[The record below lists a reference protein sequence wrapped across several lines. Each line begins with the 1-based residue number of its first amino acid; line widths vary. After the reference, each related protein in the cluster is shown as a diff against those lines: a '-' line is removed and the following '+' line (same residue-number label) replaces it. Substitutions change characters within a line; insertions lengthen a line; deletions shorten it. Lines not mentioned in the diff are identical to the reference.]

1 MGDRRVEL
9 EASAWTASIGMERDF
24 SAYLCWRS
32 ADAVML
38 SGRLRIGFLIL
49 LGGFI
54 LFEALSTL
62 SSSHPKDRL
71 IQGFLNGKLSQEL
84 FTLPN
89 GVNEFDLLKMH
100 GHYYFAYDNKSTTL
114 LRTATSIASL
124 ATAPD
129 LPTVTDG
136 RYPTIL
142 KDNDRWHLWA
152 WNREKQVS
160 QHYTSTSFAGP
171 WLFSDSLPRG
181 LADIHVRRFS
191 NGRYFAAYKDV
202 AGQGLMAGILVS
214 DTPNGPWEDLGYV
227 FSDIGR
233 ANWHAGEEADPA
245 LFEYEGKAYLTFA
258 GWDGRDDTA
267 NQVIAIAEINP
278 ITGKA
283 VRPAS
288 VLTEA
293 RLPWQETNS
302 QHKLFNPVFMCD
314 SGRKKIFYAQNVS
327 ASGIPAGWGS
337 IDGGLCREGPERAF
351 WTSAQ
356 AKIQ

>member
-1 MGDRRVEL
+1 
-9 EASAWTASIGMERDF
+9 
-24 SAYLCWRS
+24 
-32 ADAVML
+32 ML
-38 SGRLRIGFLIL
+38 GNRLRIWFLAA
-49 LGGFI
+49 LGCFI
-54 LFEALSTL
+54 LFAALAILT
-62 SSSHPKDRL
+62 SSHPKDGL

-89 GVNEFDLLKMH
+89 GVNEFDLLKMD

-114 LRTATSIASL
+114 LRTATSIALL

-129 LPTVTDG
+129 LPTISDG

-142 KDNDRWHLWA
+142 KDNDRWHLWV
-152 WNREKQVS
+152 WNREQQVS
-160 QHYTSTSFAGP
+160 LHYISTSFSGP

-202 AGQGLMAGILVS
+202 TRQSLMAGILVS
-214 DTPNGPWEDLGYV
+214 DTPNGPWHDLGYV

-233 ANWHAGEEADPA
+233 ASWHTGEEADPA
-245 LFEYEGKAYLTFA
+245 LFEYGGKAYLTFA
-258 GWDGRDDTA
+258 GWDGADGSA
-267 NQVIAIAEINP
+267 NQVIAIVEVNSM
-278 ITGKA
+278 TGKA
-283 VRPAS
+283 VAPAS

-293 RLPWQETNS
+293 KLPWQETNG

-327 ASGIPAGWGS
+327 VPGISAGWGS
-337 IDGGLCREGPERAF
+337 IDGGLCRDGPERAF
-351 WTSAQ
+351 WSSLQ